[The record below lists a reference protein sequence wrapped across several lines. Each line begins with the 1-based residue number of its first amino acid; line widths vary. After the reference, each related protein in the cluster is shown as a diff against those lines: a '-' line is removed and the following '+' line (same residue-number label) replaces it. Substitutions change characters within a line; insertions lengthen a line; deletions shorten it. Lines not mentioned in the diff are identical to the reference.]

1 MDPKHAIMRP
11 VNVHPVSPSAS
22 REGCRLAFV
31 RPARTPSRRAAVIG
45 RSSGYTMVEL
55 MIVVIIIGV
64 VAALTIPNITR
75 RMKERR
81 ASEAAQR
88 VALLYQ
94 TARARAMGRGA
105 AVLVRYSQP
114 SQQGAFEMMEA
125 QRGVGTGAG
134 CQTLPVSSCSGT
146 DWNLPALQQYNS
158 LTSLDFG
165 RRSEYENVYVSMLVG
180 GINMGFVD
188 VCFTPMGRTF
198 VRTNAGLGFTTM
210 TGVFQAQV
218 QRKEGSAVLSEGRT
232 RTVMVLPNGSAR
244 LQ

>member
-11 VNVHPVSPSAS
+11 VNVHPVSSSGS
-22 REGCRLAFV
+22 RQGCGQAFV
-31 RPARTPSRRAAVIG
+31 WLERTQSRRGAVVARTG
-45 RSSGYTMVEL
+45 GYTMVEL

-125 QRGVGTGAG
+125 QRGVTTGAG
-134 CQTLPVSSCSGT
+134 CQTLPVSSCSDT
-146 DWNLPALQQYNS
+146 DWNVPALQQFNS

-165 RRSEYENVYVSMLVG
+165 RRSEYENVYVSMLVS
-180 GINMGFVD
+180 NTNQGFVD

-198 VRTNAGLGFTTM
+198 VRTNAGLGFSTM
-210 TGVFQAQV
+210 NGVYRAQV
-218 QRKEGSAVLSEGRT
+218 QRKEGSTVLSEGRT